1 VQTLNDKNLGGLDE
15 LRWVEEASD
24 VVVDWLLDC
33 LSFFDRLLVG
43 PWVEGSYTFIL
54 APISF
59 FRALIEYK
67 LD

>member
-1 VQTLNDKNLGGLDE
+1 MSSG
-15 LRWVEEASD
+15 EEASD

-43 PWVEGSYTFIL
+43 PWVEGNDTFIL

-59 FRALIEYK
+59 F
-67 LD
+67 